1 MFAQI
6 KTLDLILVVLGS
18 MKVPEQEAGFEDISN
33 EGTVKSL
40 NEIIGCEQWENETRR
55 QKRY

>member
-1 MFAQI
+1 MFAKI

-33 EGTVKSL
+33 MKK
-40 NEIIGCEQWENETRR
+40 Q
-55 QKRY
+55 